1 MSDKIVTIGDSNAS
15 NEIWGDTWAQILPRR
30 LKMPGIISYS
40 IGGGNAM
47 YIEKLHY
54 ILRNNWEP
62 DIELAV
68 IQLTDPARAVTGWST
83 ANRSQKW
90 KDGDLNHNRVIDD
103 IGTYTWKSNNN
114 DIWLSEYIN
123 EPVNADVAVLPHMIT
138 SVYNDYKV
146 FHDII
151 TMHQICENFNVKCV
165 FFSWFVD
172 IFQPSVKSHYDWVKD
187 RINIIPF
194 MHTHDLGME
203 PEEDYHF
210 APKSHEI
217 LCDHLVKEIA
227 KFNLL

>member
-1 MSDKIVTIGDSNAS
+1 MTGKLVTIGDSNAS

-30 LKMPGIISYS
+30 FDMPGITSFNVGS
-40 IGGGNAM
+40 GNGV

-54 ILRNNWEP
+54 ILRNNP
-62 DIELAV
+62 DVELAV

-83 ANRSQKW
+83 PNRSARWQ
-90 KDGDLNHNRVIDD
+90 DGELSNHRVIDD

-114 DIWLSEYIN
+114 DIWLSEYIG
-123 EPVNADVAVLPHMIT
+123 EQVNADAAVLPHMIT

-151 TMHQICENFNVKCV
+151 TMHQICENFDVKCV

-172 IFQPSVKSHYDWVKD
+172 IFQPSVKGHYDWVND

-194 MHTHDLGME
+194 VHCHDLGMQHE
-203 PEEDYHF
+203 PDYHF
-210 APKSHEI
+210 GPESHEI

-227 KFNLL
+227 KFNPL